1 MLGVRAC
8 LRKRALRVVLAVR
21 AGENG
26 DERLRTHLLDGGGD
40 ACLRFMGKALNRAA
54 VPRLC
59 RVDGFE
65 HGVVQRGKLFDGGT
79 VRAEGNGLFRCG
91 DADAHGVGDFIA
103 QLGDNR
109 AWHGGEPVKH
119 RIFRGEADLVA
130 EGHLHHRLGKA
141 VFDRPRTHD
150 LARARKRGETLPRGG
165 LLLGRFACEEVDAVA
180 HRLQVGRQQLAFEQ
194 RRDGEGDERRR
205 HIAVKKAA
213 GHGVLA
219 ADGGGAQLQL
229 RVQRAEQRR
238 EGLAPTR
245 GLIAE
250 LFKKFL
256 QGKICLMI
264 VCACGDEL
272 GDRGIDRVVRTAIGV
287 GAQRVG
293 VAAPGHHAALRGL
306 LAGEDGQERRH
317 RLRGAALRPAAKGHE
332 ERPRADGG
340 VEALD
345 KTAAGR
351 ALEAARH
358 AAQRLSCGGSGT
370 FPRGDG
376 DGGVLRRAVGVEE
389 GAGEVGDRLSAPA
402 HDHAGAF
409 GHDRH
414 AVGL

>member
-1 MLGVRAC
+1 M
-8 LRKRALRVVLAVR
+8 
-21 AGENG
+21 
-26 DERLRTHLLDGGGD
+26 
-40 ACLRFMGKALNRAA
+40 
-54 VPRLC
+54 
-59 RVDGFE
+59 
-65 HGVVQRGKLFDGGT
+65 
-79 VRAEGNGLFRCG
+79 
-91 DADAHGVGDFIA
+91 
-103 QLGDNR
+103 
-109 AWHGGEPVKH
+109 
-119 RIFRGEADLVA
+119 
-130 EGHLHHRLGKA
+130 
-141 VFDRPRTHD
+141 
-150 LARARKRGETLPRGG
+150 
-165 LLLGRFACEEVDAVA
+165 A

-287 GAQRVG
+287 GAQRVR

-317 RLRGAALRPAAKGHE
+317 RLRRAALRPAAKGHE
-332 ERPRADGG
+332 ESPRADGG

-345 KTAAGR
+345 KTTAGR
-351 ALEAARH
+351 ALEAACH

>member
-1 MLGVRAC
+1 
-8 LRKRALRVVLAVR
+8 
-21 AGENG
+21 
-26 DERLRTHLLDGGGD
+26 
-40 ACLRFMGKALNRAA
+40 MGKALDRAA

-65 HGVVQRGKLFDGGT
+65 HSVVQRGKLFDGGT

-165 LLLGRFACEEVDAVA
+165 LLLGRFACEEVDTVA

-256 QGKICLMI
+256 
-264 VCACGDEL
+264 
-272 GDRGIDRVVRTAIGV
+272 
-287 GAQRVG
+287 
-293 VAAPGHHAALRGL
+293 
-306 LAGEDGQERRH
+306 
-317 RLRGAALRPAAKGHE
+317 
-332 ERPRADGG
+332 
-340 VEALD
+340 
-345 KTAAGR
+345 
-351 ALEAARH
+351 
-358 AAQRLSCGGSGT
+358 
-370 FPRGDG
+370 
-376 DGGVLRRAVGVEE
+376 
-389 GAGEVGDRLSAPA
+389 
-402 HDHAGAF
+402 
-409 GHDRH
+409 
-414 AVGL
+414 